1 MEKTARSQQRLYKRL
16 RKKIKRA
23 ARQRISKPL
32 ELMMELTI
40 LLGVGNSLILAV
52 LLFMYS
58 KIALKTRSAY
68 PGGLVVFAFLLLLQ
82 NLLMVFSYALM
93 APFFGVEAL
102 PYLLGTSA
110 LEFGSLLVLIKTTV

>member
-1 MEKTARSQQRLYKRL
+1 ML
-16 RKKIKRA
+16 RV
-23 ARQRISKPL
+23 PTDL
-32 ELMMELTI
+32 EFMMELTI
-40 LLGVGNSLILAV
+40 ILGAGNSVILGG
-52 LLFMYS
+52 LLFMYA

-93 APFFGVEAL
+93 APFFGAEAL
-102 PYLLGTSA
+102 PYLLAMSA